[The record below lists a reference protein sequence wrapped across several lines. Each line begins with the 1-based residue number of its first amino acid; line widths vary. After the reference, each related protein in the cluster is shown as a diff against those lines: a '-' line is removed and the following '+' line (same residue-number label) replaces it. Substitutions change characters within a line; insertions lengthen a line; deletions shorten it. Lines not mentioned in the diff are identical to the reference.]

1 MSGGGKG
8 GSQTTSVQIPE
19 WLQGAAQRNIARAED
34 LAQFGY
40 TPYYGPDV
48 AALTPQQIA
57 AQQGVNAAA
66 QAFGLP
72 TANVMSGMPQAT
84 NYNGMMAYSS
94 APLYQQSLDAL
105 KTNMPAQYDA
115 MRAPFIDPVTGAAP
129 RAPYGAP
136 APASQSNPLSI
147 ADQIA
152 ADPFGFVN
160 QGGGGGSD
168 GFAGGGFS
176 SSGKTGSG
184 IGGYTSFR
192 DMFDGGGPGQS
203 GSKFQGGGTISAIG
217 NLFGGPSGGSSNSKG
232 GSSSSTKSSSSSS
245 GKSKGK

>member
-19 WLQGAAQRNIARAED
+19 WLQAAAQRNIARAED

-48 AALTPQQIA
+48 AALTPQQVA

-72 TANVMSGMPQAT
+72 TANVMAGMPQAT
-84 NYNGMMAYSS
+84 DYNGMMAYSS

-105 KTNMPAQYDA
+105 RTNMPAQYEA
-115 MRAPFIDPVTGAAP
+115 MRAPFIDPITGAAP

-136 APASQSNPLSI
+136 APAVTLPVAQPAVLPSGNDDS
-147 ADQIA
+147 
-152 ADPFGFVN
+152 
-160 QGGGGGSD
+160 
-168 GFAGGGFS
+168 GGGF
-176 SSGKTGSG
+176 TGSDNG
-184 IGGYTSFR
+184 PSGGGVFNTHQGPNLNGRAGYGAGGYTHFG
-192 DMFDGGGPGQS
+192 DMFDGGGPGRS
-203 GSKFQGGGTISAIG
+203 GDKFEGGGVVSSVG
-217 NLFGGPSGGSSNSKG
+217 NSLGGKG
-232 GSSSSTKSSSSSS
+232 
-245 GKSKGK
+245 